1 MKRWKQ
7 LVFVLI
13 GSPIFAQSVS
23 DDYINVYQNTLSDLR
38 NNSCPMYP
46 SCSEYGRE
54 EFRTKPAIIAA
65 ASTADRMLRC
75 GHEHDLYQ
83 TAISDKGYGLL
94 DLNDSNRESKANLF
108 QPNKAF
114 LAYSD
119 FSLDTDQEKFIKS
132 LINEQLHEY
141 ALYELL
147 KLEFNTGVLSEE
159 MFINRMISY
168 EALGEFEN
176 AIFDRRVNYARY
188 FSNPLS
194 YHMARIYYAVSNTEY
209 LEELN
214 ITDID
219 DGFYQ
224 SKILAIKLAS
234 TLKSEGLDVTIRE
247 VATLNIQEKN
257 ISFLDQFIKKSN
269 DVKYKSRNLAGILSI
284 VPGLGYIYAGHKRTG
299 FTSLLV
305 NSALAYTAIE
315 SFKNNNI
322 GVGIISSLFG
332 ISFYVGNLS
341 GSKKSADRYNDK
353 INRDL
358 LRSLENNF

>member
-1 MKRWKQ
+1 MKLKV
-7 LVFVLI
+7 LVFLLI
-13 GSPIFAQSVS
+13 GAPVFAQSVS
-23 DDYINVYQNTLSDLR
+23 DDYITVYQNTLSDLR
-38 NNSCPMYP
+38 NNSCPMFP

-94 DLNDSNRESKANLF
+94 DLNDTNSQNKANLF
-108 QPNKAF
+108 QPNKTF

-147 KLEFNTGVLSEE
+147 KLEFNAGVLTEE
-159 MFINRMISY
+159 MFINRMICY
-168 EALGEFEN
+168 EALGEFEK
-176 AIFDRRVNYARY
+176 AIFDRRVNYSRY
-188 FSNPLS
+188 FSNALS
-194 YHMARIYYAVSNTEY
+194 YHMARIYYEVSNTEY

-214 ITDID
+214 VLEID
-219 DGFYQ
+219 NEFYQ

-234 TLKSEGLDVTIRE
+234 TLKSEGLDVARLE
-247 VATLNIQEKN
+247 AASFNMQERD
-257 ISFLDQFIKKSN
+257 ISFLNRFVKKSN
-269 DVKYKSRNLAGILSI
+269 DIKYKSRNLAGILSVI
-284 VPGLGYIYAGHKRTG
+284 PGLGYIYAGHKRTG
-299 FTSLLV
+299 FTSLLI

-322 GVGIISSLFG
+322 GVGIMSSLFS